1 MTSEIKSPLKKF
13 WKARYNLQDVRV
25 FPGPLIRAKATSLI
39 CTGTATTQKIWQ
51 LAANFEE
58 TSVSFKVSAI
68 VTIRE
73 IHNICICAQVCKEHH
88 ISTSVCYKCIKKAQN
103 IILYNNYTASTSPGI
118 NYLKQFVLVFV
129 SKNLQCCMKRK
140 QNCE

>member
-1 MTSEIKSPLKKF
+1 MF
-13 WKARYNLQDVRV
+13 WKVKYNLQDVRV

-68 VTIRE
+68 IT
-73 IHNICICAQVCKEHH
+73 IHNICVCAQVCKDHY
-88 ISTSVCYKCIKKAQN
+88 ISTCVCYKCIKKAKVSFCTTTTLLPPHLAS
-103 IILYNNYTASTSPGI
+103 IISSNLFWYLFPRTYN
-118 NYLKQFVLVFV
+118 VV
-129 SKNLQCCMKRK
+129 
-140 QNCE
+140 

>member
-1 MTSEIKSPLKKF
+1 MTSKIKSPLKMF
-13 WKARYNLQDVRV
+13 WKARYNLEDVRV

-39 CTGTATTQKIWQ
+39 CTGTATTQKFWQ

-58 TSVSFKVSAI
+58 TSLSFKVSAI
-68 VTIRE
+68 IT
-73 IHNICICAQVCKEHH
+73 IHNTCVCAQVCKEHY
-88 ISTSVCYKCIKKAQN
+88 ISTCVCYKCIKKAQS
-103 IILYNNYTASTSPGI
+103 IILYYNYTASTSPGI
-118 NYLKQFVLVFV
+118 DYLKQFVLVFV